1 MRKIFAVAALI
12 ISSQAFAQNLE
23 QPQEDSSRTLDQVVI
38 TATKYP
44 TKQSNTG
51 KPVSVVTREQIE
63 RSAGKDLAQVLNE
76 QTGLTVSGSYSNP
89 GKDKSIFFRGAS
101 SNYTLLL
108 LDGVPLND
116 PSGTGGTFDLR
127 LIPLEQIERIEILK
141 GSQSTLYGSNAIAG
155 VINIISKKPVNEQT
169 TANGLLS
176 YGSYNT
182 FKGNANVSKKTKIFE
197 YSFNYGYFNTKGIT
211 EAKDSTGK
219 NNFDKDGFTRQSF
232 QANLGFN
239 ITSNIKISP
248 YYRFSEFKGKYD
260 ADAFTDGAQRYN
272 ASLVNTGLLAKLNYA
287 SGIVNLNYG
296 YDFTDF
302 SANGYLLGGKFHHAE
317 AYVNHNFNSYL
328 QLLAGVNY
336 QTFRLPTPDTTNS
349 IFSSYASLVYNRSGF
364 SMELGSRYN
373 DHNRYG
379 DNFTYSINPSY
390 LFQER
395 VKVFVDL
402 SSGYRAPAINELFG
416 PFGANPNLKPETSKS
431 IEAGV
436 QTWALDKK
444 LSALATYYE
453 RDIKDVITYNFP
465 AGYINRDRQKD
476 HGVELEFQFVPDKR
490 WNLKASYAFVD
501 GEITQKLSGKDTTF
515 YNLIRRPKHTVNFF
529 AGYQLTQKLFMSAS
543 LQHFGKRNDIFF
555 NPANFYTPEQKVLD
569 AYSLV
574 NAYAEYKLLNNDL
587 VIFADAKNLFN
598 QTDYQ
603 EVYGYNVQGFTFNG
617 GIRFKL

>member
-12 ISSQAFAQNLE
+12 ISSQAIAQTTE
-23 QPQEDSSRTLDQVVI
+23 QQEDSTKTLDKVVI

-51 KPVSVVTREQIE
+51 KSVSVVTREQIE

-101 SNYTLLL
+101 SNYTLIL
-108 LDGVPLND
+108 LDGIPLND
-116 PSGTGGTFDLR
+116 PSGTGGTFDIR

-155 VINIISKKPVNEQT
+155 VINIISKKPTSNE
-169 TANGLLS
+169 TAGSGLLS
-176 YGSYNT
+176 YGSYDT
-182 FKGNANVSKKTKIFE
+182 FKGNASISKKAKVFE
-197 YSFNYGYFNTKGIT
+197 YSLNYEYFNTKGIS
-211 EAKDSTGK
+211 EAKDSTGT

-239 ITSNIKISP
+239 ITPNIKIAP
-248 YYRFSEFKGKYD
+248 YYRFSEFKGQYD
-260 ADAFTDGAQRYN
+260 SDAFTDGAQKYK
-272 ASLVNTGLLAKLNYA
+272 AALVNTGLLASLGYA
-287 SGIVNLNYG
+287 NGIVSLNYG

-302 SANGYLLGGKFHHAE
+302 SANGYLLGGKFNHAE
-317 AYVNHNFNSYL
+317 AYVNHNFSSHL

-336 QTFRLPTPDTTNS
+336 QTFRLPKPDTTNS
-349 IFSSYASLVYNRSGF
+349 IFSSYASLVYRQPGF

-373 DHNRYG
+373 NHNRHG

-390 LFQER
+390 LFKER
-395 VKVFVDL
+395 VKLFLDV

-416 PFGANPNLKPETSKS
+416 PFGANPNLKPETSRGV
-431 IEAGV
+431 EAGV
-436 QTWALDKK
+436 QTWALNKR
-444 LSALATYYE
+444 LSAIASYYQ

-476 HGVELEFQFVPDKR
+476 HGIELEFQFVPDKR
-490 WNLKASYAFVD
+490 WNLRASYAFVD
-501 GEITQKLSGKDTTF
+501 GELTQKLSGKDTTF
-515 YNLIRRPKHTVNFF
+515 YNLIRRPKHTVNLF
-529 AGYQLTQKLFMSAS
+529 AGYQFTQKLFLSMA
-543 LQHFGKRNDIFF
+543 LQHFSKREDIFF
-555 NPANFYTPEQKVLD
+555 NPTNFYTPEPKVLD

-574 NAYAEYKLLNNDL
+574 NTYAEYKLLNNDL
-587 VIFADAKNLFN
+587 VFFADAKNLFN
-598 QTDYQ
+598 QKDYA